1 MTAPARRFST
11 HTSHVNLEA
20 QRKRELGQIHK
31 AKAELGWSDDDYRF
45 HLRNLTGKNSS
56 KDLDHAGRRKVLDHM
71 AACGFKPKAK
81 PFKPFDQ
88 ADKIHWLWK
97 KIGEAGGLRDNSQ
110 VALLAFVGHTTGTG
124 VSDLKFLP
132 VNSASKVIEALKA
145 WLDRAKKAQEKV
157 QGAGHA

>member
-1 MTAPARRFST
+1 MTHRFT
-11 HTSHVNLEA
+11 TQTNQVNPINLEV

-31 AKAELGWSDDDYRF
+31 AKADLGWNDDDYRF
-45 HLRNLTGKNSS
+45 HLRNLTGKSS
-56 KDLDHAGRRKVLDHM
+56 AKDLDHAARRKVLDHM

-88 ADKIHWLWK
+88 ADKIRWLWK
-97 KIGEAGGLRDNSQ
+97 KIGEAGGLRDDSQ
-110 VALLAFVGHTTGTG
+110 EALLSFVGNTTGVG

-132 VNSASKVIEALKA
+132 VKDASKVIEALKA

>member
-1 MTAPARRFST
+1 MTGRFTT
-11 HTSHVNLEA
+11 HTNQLNIDA

-31 AKAELGWSDDDYRF
+31 GKAELGWSEDDYRF

-71 AACGFKPKAK
+71 AACGFKPKTK

-88 ADKIHWLWK
+88 ADKIRWLWK
-97 KIGEAGGLRDNSQ
+97 KVGEAGGLRDTSQ
-110 VALLAFVGHTTGTG
+110 AALLLFVGRTTGMG

-132 VNSASKVIEALKA
+132 VKEASKAIEALKA
-145 WLDRAKKAQEKV
+145 WLDRAKAQTQKENLP
-157 QGAGHA
+157 